1 MTDPAGI
8 RELPRR
14 QPYWDSGAHRRARA
28 ARRPPPGAGDAVT
41 AAAVALIE
49 AAGQFQRVVAHVLRD
64 LAARDGDEVLVQR
77 LRSAENAIEVLAAFP
92 GAPGQ
97 LPGEPVWHGPG
108 RGRQAQAL
116 PEPLTGREE
125 TVLRFLSGTLSL
137 REIGEALFV
146 SQNTVKT
153 HTRAIYRKLGTSSR
167 QGAVRRGR
175 ELGILG

>member
-1 MTDPAGI
+1 M
-8 RELPRR
+8 
-14 QPYWDSGAHRRARA
+14 
-28 ARRPPPGAGDAVT
+28 

-49 AAGQFQRVVAHVLRD
+49 AAGQFQREVAHVLRD

-77 LRSAENAIEVLAAFP
+77 LRSAEGAIEVLAAFAGGP
-92 GAPGQ
+92 GRLA
-97 LPGEPVWHGPG
+97 GEPVRHGPG

-116 PEPLTGREE
+116 PEPLTEREE
-125 TVLRFLSGTLSL
+125 TVLRLLSGTLSL

-146 SQNTVKT
+146 SRNTVKT